1 MGDSDHRQQHE
12 LNTLV
17 PLKLLLGSFDAL
29 SQLPFNRSQYDQLGE
44 RCRSLGRDIETIRW
58 EKPVIRIFSIEINGE
73 TKNPNSCTGVLRE
86 NSKRVIN
93 HGVILPEIDLVEN
106 GPEGKNAI
114 SSVERA
120 KFECQYSCRVFPTCQ
135 ALGGHQ
141 NAHKRERHRAMTRFW
156 RSPSASLSYSRKRYM
171 YNSLDLF
178 SRERLPGSSLFSP
191 HGTKDHTV
199 YGDLIPESCSGL
211 WFSR

>member
-17 PLKLLLGSFDAL
+17 PLKLLSGSFDAL

-93 HGVILPEIDLVEN
+93 HGVILPEIDSVEN

-141 NAHKRERHRAMTRFW
+141 NAHKRERHWAMTRFW
-156 RSPSASLSYSRKRYM
+156 RSPSASLSHSRKRYM

-178 SRERLPGSSLFSP
+178 SQERLPGSSLFSP

-199 YGDLIPESCSGL
+199 YGDSIPESCSGL